1 MNNPNFRF
9 TREIFFKVLIAIL
22 FGLGLFDLLYSF
34 TGAYAIYG
42 LLYPAAHVLLHII
55 LFLSLS
61 FIWSKEKWALYLFGA
76 IVILHLLLDLYAGAF
91 QVLKLLLF
99 VPLMLFIF
107 LWESK
112 KE

>member
-1 MNNPNFRF
+1 MNNLNITF
-9 TREIFFKVLIAIL
+9 TRELFFKVLIAVL

-61 FIWSKEKWALYLFGA
+61 FIWSKEKWALYLFAA

-91 QVLKLLLF
+91 QAVKLLLF
-99 VPLMLFIF
+99 VPLVLFIF
-107 LWESK
+107 LWGSK
-112 KE
+112 K

>member
-1 MNNPNFRF
+1 MNNLNVTF
-9 TREIFFKVLIAIL
+9 TKELFFKVLIAVL

-61 FIWSKEKWALYLFGA
+61 FIWSKEKWALYLFAA
-76 IVILHLLLDLYAGAF
+76 IVLLHLLLDLYVGAF
-91 QVLKLLLF
+91 QIVKLLLF
-99 VPLMLFIF
+99 VPLILFIF
-107 LWESK
+107 LWNSK